1 LFGGLIVLHGLDPS
15 ALGTLRLTV
24 GQPPDKAGPS
34 LDVEAATLWMP
45 LPSVGYAGAF
55 RHELAAVCRPGSDW
69 ASIPLLPWLRQ
80 IVARYLQVRQTSSL
94 DPTGFV
100 FLDDGTGCG
109 DDNSPASPGVIGTP
123 RFERRLARSA
133 TRWLVYRGME
143 PVFAAIVSGKFNF
156 AALAT
161 SAYANLS
168 DAQLAEAHARSA
180 VRFHLEILAE
190 CRHQG
195 RGLAHLE
202 DPDLICSPVSASRRF
217 GTRIVPQ
224 LKVLTAAVDALES

>member
-1 LFGGLIVLHGLDPS
+1 
-15 ALGTLRLTV
+15 
-24 GQPPDKAGPS
+24 
-34 LDVEAATLWMP
+34 
-45 LPSVGYAGAF
+45 
-55 RHELAAVCRPGSDW
+55 
-69 ASIPLLPWLRQ
+69 
-80 IVARYLQVRQTSSL
+80 
-94 DPTGFV
+94 TGFV

-224 LKVLTAAVDALES
+224 LKVLTAAVDALESRRRAVQIDAPLREMIDIFNLAVVYA